1 MGPFYDFDE
10 FHHQGRIKEVYVD
23 HLGRPVGG
31 IGDQGA
37 DDRRTIGGQNGMR
50 GGQSVKICKDLS
62 LGVENLDGCF
72 DDKVGVFG
80 RFL

>member
-1 MGPFYDFDE
+1 MHIDYFGGSL
-10 FHHQGRIKEVYVD
+10 GRI
-23 HLGRPVGG
+23 
-31 IGDQGA
+31 GDEGTHN
-37 DDRRTIGGQNGMR
+37 RRTIGGQNGMR